1 MANSLSA
8 AQERLQ
14 EAAFLER
21 FSMRTL
27 SPHLPLLWPAPPDIP
42 PSPKQRYRS
51 QYNYLGFQDL
61 WEPGIWHKL
70 FPFDIVLRLVDFSAL
85 EAVLAQ
91 KLYVPSSRGRTPFH
105 PVSLFLLHAWQR
117 VNNWSRTQ
125 TIINLQNPH
134 NEDYATRFGF
144 QKGIYPTEGAMR
156 HFETVLGSGELQ
168 DLLIQSM
175 NLVWSF
181 LSQEALDEGLIGV
194 DGMIHDAASRQRCTT
209 VQESCYQP
217 APRPC
222 PAREEKGRRGCDCAT
237 PACATRC
244 RHAPSRDPEARYVW
258 YTGSNQPGSPNTPS
272 SSNAQNQ
279 RAERPHGEGHYGYR
293 SVSFQLCDPRWRT
306 HWVLSSDFLPANAP
320 EEPTATERLKKL
332 PDEYPWLHINAVAG
346 DSALGHEPF
355 LSQIYALDAKRI
367 IDLRSHDSD
376 KDVSQWLLRGYDK
389 KGRPLCSFGYPL
401 NANGH
406 DSQRKRHKWA
416 CFHTCKRGTEPQVK
430 LEEHPPQE
438 CPYLELPHGLVINVA
453 LSFEDGSLRLV
464 RDLPVGSSQW
474 KYLYH
479 QGRNASESRN
489 SSLEDWGL
497 KRLPVFGR
505 ARSHANIVMADLWLN
520 LTTLARLVKEAN
532 TIA

>member
-1 MANSLSA
+1 
-8 AQERLQ
+8 
-14 EAAFLER
+14 
-21 FSMRTL
+21 
-27 SPHLPLLWPAPPDIP
+27 
-42 PSPKQRYRS
+42 
-51 QYNYLGFQDL
+51 
-61 WEPGIWHKL
+61 
-70 FPFDIVLRLVDFSAL
+70 
-85 EAVLAQ
+85 
-91 KLYVPSSRGRTPFH
+91 
-105 PVSLFLLHAWQR
+105 
-117 VNNWSRTQ
+117 
-125 TIINLQNPH
+125 
-134 NEDYATRFGF
+134 
-144 QKGIYPTEGAMR
+144 
-156 HFETVLGSGELQ
+156 
-168 DLLIQSM
+168 
-175 NLVWSF
+175 
-181 LSQEALDEGLIGV
+181 
-194 DGMIHDAASRQRCTT
+194 MIHDAASRQRCTT